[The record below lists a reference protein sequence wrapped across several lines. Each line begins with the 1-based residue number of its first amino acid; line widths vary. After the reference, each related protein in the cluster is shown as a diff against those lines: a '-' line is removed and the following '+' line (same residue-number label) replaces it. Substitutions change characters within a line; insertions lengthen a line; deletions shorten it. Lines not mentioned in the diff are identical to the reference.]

1 MRTLPIRR
9 ALRRAPWAVLAALAA
24 CNTGGGDEM
33 GWARAALERNDRLE
47 IVAEDANARTFTVR
61 VRDSGELRV
70 VRTDEIAATVTD
82 TGARA
87 PGTAA
92 AAAAPQPELPAA
104 SGSESDAAVPGEP
117 ASTAAPEESSESSA
131 QAEAAREPAPAAG
144 TGKVIAS
151 GPGYSIQAGEQNVV
165 PTRRAA
171 ETTPVGAAVERRTEP
186 LVCQGSRFLRI
197 DGRTITFEGDAVVAE
212 EGCELYITNS
222 RITARGIGVAVR
234 GASVHIKNS
243 TVTGES
249 GAIHASG
256 NAQIYAQSSRFSG
269 MVRRLDDA
277 VLHDLGDNVWN

>member
-1 MRTLPIRR
+1 MRTLPCRR
-9 ALRRAPWAVLAALAA
+9 ALRSALWAMLAALAA
-24 CNTGGGDEM
+24 CNTGGDEM

-47 IVAEDANARTFTVR
+47 IVAEDADARTFTVR

-70 VRTDEIAATVTD
+70 VRTDEIAATVTEAKAGSLR
-82 TGARA
+82 TSAA
-87 PGTAA
+87 P
-92 AAAAPQPELPAA
+92 AAPQPDTPRA
-104 SGSESDAAVPGEP
+104 GGP
-117 ASTAAPEESSESSA
+117 ESSA
-131 QAEAAREPAPAAG
+131 AAPGESASAAPPQEPAEPAERADTPREPAAAAG

-151 GPGYSIQAGEQNVV
+151 GPGYSIQAGEQTA
-165 PTRRAA
+165 PATRAV
-171 ETTPVGAAVERRTEP
+171 ETTPVGAAGERRTEP
-186 LVCQGSRFLRI
+186 LVCQGARFLRI
-197 DGRTITFEGDAVVAE
+197 DGRTIAFEGDALVAE

-222 RITARGIGVAVR
+222 RITARGVGVAAR

-243 TVTGES
+243 TVAGGS

>member
-1 MRTLPIRR
+1 MRTLPSRR
-9 ALRRAPWAVLAALAA
+9 ALRSAPWAVLAALAA
-24 CNTGGGDEM
+24 CNTGGDEM

-47 IVAEDANARTFTVR
+47 IVAEDADARTFTVR

-70 VRTDEIAATVTD
+70 VRTDEIAATVVD

-87 PGTAA
+87 SSTAA
-92 AAAAPQPELPAA
+92 ASAAPQSEQSSA
-104 SGSESDAAVPGEP
+104 SGSEANTTAAGEP
-117 ASTAAPEESSESSA
+117 ASAAPPQEPAESTA
-131 QAEAAREPAPAAG
+131 PAETPREPAPATG

-151 GPGYSIQAGEQNVV
+151 GPGYSIQTGEQNVV

-171 ETTPVGAAVERRTEP
+171 VTTPVGAAAERRTEP
-186 LVCQGSRFLRI
+186 LVCQGARFLRI
-197 DGRTITFEGDAVVAE
+197 DGRTIAFEGDAVVAE

-222 RITARGIGVAVR
+222 RITAGGVGVAVR

-243 TVTGES
+243 TVAGEG